1 MIFSS
6 YKFIF
11 LFLPAAVLGYVFA
24 KRYWG
29 VLGARVWLIC
39 ASLVFYAQG
48 NIRLLPILLLTV
60 FFNHA
65 IIHGI
70 GRFEGKRHIQ
80 TALYVLSLLE
90 NLGLLFYFKY
100 LNFFFENVN
109 RFFGKEIPM
118 LEIMLPIGISFYTF
132 TIISCVTDVY
142 KSRVKPMSLL
152 EFTSFATFFPQL
164 VVGPI
169 TRYDKIA
176 EQINDDGF
184 LKLNPDN
191 IMTAVFLFSMG
202 CGKKVLLADPLI
214 SHAQGFYDASAGGD
228 FFGAWSGVL
237 AYTFAYYF
245 DFSGYIDMALGLG
258 RIFNIKLPEN
268 FNSPYKARNFPDFWR
283 RWNITVSQFFNEQ
296 IFKNIFKFGDGVI
309 KLVFATLMTFAVS
322 GIWHGAGWHFIAWGA
337 VNGILVS
344 AGNIMTLKRKSLPS
358 WLAYGL
364 TFFFILLT
372 RVLFDSSGMTQAL
385 SVYRLMFD
393 IRPFFHKSDGLAGL
407 GIDFMAFIS
416 HGIYFVKDNIYIIVL
431 MALSA
436 FICFAMPN
444 TGEIVKHG
452 KLSRKYAVLSGIV
465 LAASLFYM
473 GAVSSF
479 LYFQF

>member
-11 LFLPAAVLGYVFA
+11 AFLPAAVLGYGLA
-24 KRYWG
+24 KRYRG
-29 VLGARVWLIC
+29 ILGARMWLIA

-48 NIRLLPILLLTV
+48 NVKLLPILSLTV
-60 FFNHA
+60 LFNYV
-65 IIHGI
+65 IVSFM
-70 GRFEGKRHIQ
+70 GRFDGRGHIR
-80 TALYVLSLLE
+80 TLLYALSLLE

-100 LNFFFENVN
+100 LNFFLENVN
-109 RFFGKEIPM
+109 RFLGKNIPM
-118 LEIMLPIGISFYTF
+118 MEILLPIGISFYTF

-142 KSRVKPMSLL
+142 KNRIKPMSFL
-152 EFTSFATFFPQL
+152 EFASFATFFPQL

-176 EQINDDGF
+176 EQITDDRF
-184 LKLNPDN
+184 LKFNPDN
-191 IMTAVFLFSMG
+191 IMSAVFLFSMG

-214 SHAQGFYDASAGGD
+214 SHAQGFYDASASGD
-228 FFGAWSGVL
+228 LFSAWSGVL

-296 IFKNIFKFGDGVI
+296 IFKNIFKFGNGVI
-309 KLVFATLMTFAVS
+309 KLIFATLITFAVS
-322 GIWHGAGWHFIAWGA
+322 GIWHGAGWHFIAWGV

-344 AGNIMTLKRKSLPS
+344 AGNVMTLKRKSLPA

-372 RVLFDSSGMTQAL
+372 RVLFDSSSMTQAL

-393 IRPFFHKSDGLAGL
+393 IRPFFHKLTDLAGL
-407 GIDFMAFIS
+407 GTDFTAFIGL
-416 HGIYFVKDNIYIIVL
+416 GIYFIKDNLYIIAL

-436 FICFAMPN
+436 FICFALPN
-444 TGEIVKHG
+444 TGEIIKRD
-452 KLSRKYAVLSGIV
+452 KLSRRYAVLSGIV